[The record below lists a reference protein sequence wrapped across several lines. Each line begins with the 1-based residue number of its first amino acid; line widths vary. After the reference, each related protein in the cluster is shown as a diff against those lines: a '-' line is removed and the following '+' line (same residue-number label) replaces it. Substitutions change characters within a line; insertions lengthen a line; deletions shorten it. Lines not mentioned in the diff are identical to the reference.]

1 MGEDDMLITT
11 GYNFEGYVITQY
23 IDVISASV
31 VLGTGIFSSFGAA
44 VADFSGSRG
53 GMYEDKLESGR
64 EQALKELQKQAQYL
78 DGNAI
83 LGIDVDYTTFTGDVM
98 GIVATGTVVR
108 IEKQNIRKDSGY
120 SIPVFSYNLGLP
132 FNVCTVNFENASSEG
147 VVFGNLEIKSYFE
160 NGIATALIVDIEL
173 EDIFKNVV
181 TLSDIVFRTHTYE
194 MDTSYNTE
202 FAKISV
208 GDIRLDL
215 MQKAYVIVKKV
226 ILNSSDKVVE
236 VDTTNQIR
244 NEQMNNADLE
254 MLKKKEGVD
263 TVRDL
268 ETLEDKWICYCGAEN
283 AADKTQ
289 CYRCRREIA
298 VRKSVG
304 SEGERRKL
312 WMEIKDGV
320 RMKRNAEEIYTY
332 FCELNNAI
340 DLDDIVYELKI
351 LKLKEALQGNMKEEA
366 LYKIETMI

>member
-1 MGEDDMLITT
+1 
-11 GYNFEGYVITQY
+11 
-23 IDVISASV
+23 
-31 VLGTGIFSSFGAA
+31 
-44 VADFSGSRG
+44 
-53 GMYEDKLESGR
+53 MYEDKLESGR

-147 VVFGNLEIKSYFE
+147 VVFGNLEI
-160 NGIATALIVDIEL
+160 
-173 EDIFKNVV
+173 NVV

-268 ETLEDKWICYCGAEN
+268 ETLEDKWICY
-283 AADKTQ
+283 
-289 CYRCRREIA
+289 RCRREIA